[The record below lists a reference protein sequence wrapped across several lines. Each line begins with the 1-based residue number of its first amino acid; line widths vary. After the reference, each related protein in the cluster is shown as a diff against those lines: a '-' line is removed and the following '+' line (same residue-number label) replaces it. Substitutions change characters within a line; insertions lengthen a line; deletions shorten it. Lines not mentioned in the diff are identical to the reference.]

1 MALAVPSSQGQGGH
15 REDLTLVLVAHLL
28 PLTPR
33 SVGSALCLMP
43 PRATDSIFLLHAPG
57 KTIYHHNHRL
67 SVAWVS
73 WHPFPIAGLITAI
86 D

>member
-1 MALAVPSSQGQGGH
+1 M
-15 REDLTLVLVAHLL
+15 LVAHLL
-28 PLTPR
+28 PLTPG
-33 SVGSALCLMP
+33 SVGSALCLASCPTEP